1 MNKWNFFERREKI
14 NDKILKIYVLKLTFK
29 SHGSVERIKQF
40 ESILNVE
47 IIMQMLRNCIMKHPK
62 FCSCCFNR
70 SVL

>member
-14 NDKILKIYVLKLTFK
+14 NGKILKIYVLKLTFK

-62 FCSCCFNR
+62 FCFNR